1 MILTTLP
8 LWLSDV
14 LTSGFTFFGAE
25 NPFVQTIMTE
35 MLSVLILF
43 GLLVINVI
51 DHPAAGSV
59 RVGPEALITVLAD
72 FDAAR

>member
-14 LTSGFTFFGAE
+14 LTSGFTFFGAK
-25 NPFVQTIMTE
+25 NPFVQTIMTG
-35 MLSVLILF
+35 MLSILIF
-43 GLLVINVI
+43 SKLLVIIAI
-51 DHPAAGSV
+51 DHPFAGSV